1 LKKYEDENHGDG
13 VGQSSSL
20 LFIVLPCTI
29 QQHEGEHGC
38 TIARHEKITN
48 NTKTTK

>member
-1 LKKYEDENHGDG
+1 MKMKTMVMVWGK
-13 VGQSSSL
+13 SSSL

-38 TIARHEKITN
+38 TIARHEKIANNPN